1 MERPNKMK
9 YIVCLKQVPET
20 EGVKINPET
29 GTLIRE
35 GVKSIINP
43 YDLYALEAALQ
54 MKKQY
59 GGEIIVLSMGPP
71 QVEEALREAIS
82 YGADEAILL
91 CDKAFAGADTLAT
104 SYTLAQAIKKIGNFD
119 VIFCGKQAIDG
130 ETAQVGPELAQ
141 RLDIPY
147 ITYIR
152 KIELKNNTLLV
163 ERLLD
168 DGYQVVQ
175 INLPALLTV
184 IKEIGEPP
192 LPSIRGKMRAKKAKI
207 LLWTTQEIKADS
219 EKIGLKGSATQVVK
233 IFSPP
238 SRGERQMLTG
248 SLEQQ
253 AKELKDKLM
262 TIMGK

>member
-253 AKELKDKLM
+253 ARELKDKLM

>member
-1 MERPNKMK
+1 MK

-152 KIELKNNTLLV
+152 KTELKNNTLLV

-207 LLWTTQEIKADS
+207 LLWTTQDIKADS

-253 AKELKDKLM
+253 ARELKDKLM

>member
-152 KIELKNNTLLV
+152 KTELKNNTILG
-163 ERLLD
+163 ERVLD
-168 DGYQVVQ
+168 DGYQIVQ
-175 INLPALLTV
+175 IGLPVLLTV

-192 LPSIRGKMRAKKAKI
+192 LPSIRGKMKAKKTKI
-207 LLWTTQEIKADS
+207 VVWTAQDIEADP

-238 SRGERQMLTG
+238 SRGERQMLAG

-253 AKELKDKLM
+253 ARELKDKLM

>member
-119 VIFCGKQAIDG
+119 VILCGKQAIDG

-207 LLWTTQEIKADS
+207 LLWTTQDIKADS

-253 AKELKDKLM
+253 ARELKDKLM

>member
-1 MERPNKMK
+1 MK

-152 KIELKNNTLLV
+152 KIELKNNILLV

-207 LLWTTQEIKADS
+207 LLWTTQDIKADS

-253 AKELKDKLM
+253 ARELKDKLM

>member
-207 LLWTTQEIKADS
+207 LLWTTQDIKADS

-253 AKELKDKLM
+253 ARELKDKLM

>member
-1 MERPNKMK
+1 MK

-91 CDKAFAGADTLAT
+91 CDRAFAGADTLAT

-152 KIELKNNTLLV
+152 KTELKNNTLLV

-207 LLWTTQEIKADS
+207 LLWTTQDIKADS

-238 SRGERQMLTG
+238 SRGERQILTG

-253 AKELKDKLM
+253 ARELKDKLM

>member
-1 MERPNKMK
+1 MK

-91 CDKAFAGADTLAT
+91 CDRAFAGADTLAT

-207 LLWTTQEIKADS
+207 LLWTTQDIKADS

-253 AKELKDKLM
+253 ARELKDKLM

>member
-1 MERPNKMK
+1 MK

-207 LLWTTQEIKADS
+207 PLWTTQDIKADS

-253 AKELKDKLM
+253 ARELKDKLM

>member
-1 MERPNKMK
+1 MK

-91 CDKAFAGADTLAT
+91 CDRAFAGADTLAT

-119 VIFCGKQAIDG
+119 VILCGKQAIDG

-152 KIELKNNTLLV
+152 KIELKNNILLV

-253 AKELKDKLM
+253 ARELKDKLM

>member
-1 MERPNKMK
+1 MK

-59 GGEIIVLSMGPP
+59 RGEIIVLSMGPP

-152 KIELKNNTLLV
+152 KTELKNNTLLV

-207 LLWTTQEIKADS
+207 LLWTTQDIKADS

-253 AKELKDKLM
+253 ARELKDKLM

>member
-1 MERPNKMK
+1 MK

-119 VIFCGKQAIDG
+119 VILCGKQAIDG

-207 LLWTTQEIKADS
+207 LLWTTQDIKADS

-238 SRGERQMLTG
+238 SRGERQMFTG

-253 AKELKDKLM
+253 ARELKDKLM

>member
-1 MERPNKMK
+1 MK

-119 VIFCGKQAIDG
+119 VILCGKQAIDG

-207 LLWTTQEIKADS
+207 LLWTTQDIKADS

-253 AKELKDKLM
+253 ARELKDKLM

>member
-1 MERPNKMK
+1 MK

-207 LLWTTQEIKADS
+207 LLWTTQDIKADS

-253 AKELKDKLM
+253 ARELKDKLM

>member
-91 CDKAFAGADTLAT
+91 CDRAFAGADTLAT

-207 LLWTTQEIKADS
+207 LLWTTQDIKADS

-253 AKELKDKLM
+253 ARELKDKLM

>member
-1 MERPNKMK
+1 MK

>member
-1 MERPNKMK
+1 MK

-119 VIFCGKQAIDG
+119 VILCGKQAIDG

-253 AKELKDKLM
+253 ARELKDKLM

>member
-1 MERPNKMK
+1 MK

-43 YDLYALEAALQ
+43 YDLYALEAALK

-59 GGEIIVLSMGPP
+59 GGKIIVLSMGPP
-71 QVEEALREAIS
+71 QVEDALREAIS

-91 CDKAFAGADTLAT
+91 CDRAFAGADTLAT

-207 LLWTTQEIKADS
+207 LLWTTQDIEAHS

-253 AKELKDKLM
+253 ARELKDKLM

>member
-1 MERPNKMK
+1 
-9 YIVCLKQVPET
+9 
-20 EGVKINPET
+20 
-29 GTLIRE
+29 
-35 GVKSIINP
+35 
-43 YDLYALEAALQ
+43 
-54 MKKQY
+54 
-59 GGEIIVLSMGPP
+59 
-71 QVEEALREAIS
+71 
-82 YGADEAILL
+82 
-91 CDKAFAGADTLAT
+91 
-104 SYTLAQAIKKIGNFD
+104 
-119 VIFCGKQAIDG
+119 
-130 ETAQVGPELAQ
+130 
-141 RLDIPY
+141 PY

-207 LLWTTQEIKADS
+207 PLWTTQDIKADS

-253 AKELKDKLM
+253 ARELKDKLM

>member
-1 MERPNKMK
+1 MK

-152 KIELKNNTLLV
+152 KIEFKNNTLLV

-207 LLWTTQEIKADS
+207 LLWTTQDIKADS

-253 AKELKDKLM
+253 ARELKDKLM